1 MVVQKI
7 TENDVPR
14 PVREFSRF
22 DGNVLLGL
30 DRLGL
35 RGLSQRHL
43 PEGGRGGVWE
53 VRCKP
58 VEPARVCRDCGVPA
72 PVRSSLYFVNSACAV
87 LPWGS

>member
-1 MVVQKI
+1 MQKI

-53 VRCKP
+53 VRCEP

-72 PVRSSLYFVNSACAV
+72 PVVFRQIEVDVF
-87 LPWGS
+87 GG